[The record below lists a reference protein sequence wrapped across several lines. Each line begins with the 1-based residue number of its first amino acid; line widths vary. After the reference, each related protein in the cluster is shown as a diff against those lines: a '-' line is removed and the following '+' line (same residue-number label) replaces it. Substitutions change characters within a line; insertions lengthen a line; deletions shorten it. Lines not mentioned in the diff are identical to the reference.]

1 MSAETW
7 GVLLLAAA
15 ALHAGFQLTVT
26 LVTYPALVVVPAGHW
41 REAHA
46 RHSRGIAPLVALVYG
61 AALVCCLGATLS
73 APSWGTWV
81 ADAGTLLAFAVTA
94 TAAAPTHGRLG
105 AGPEPALLR
114 RLLVVDRV
122 RSAEP
127 SWPWPVR
134 SRPPSDE
141 RTAAFAYLVPMS
153 SLPRRLATLGAVTA
167 LSLSWSR
174 SARRPRT
181 TPGCPVP

>member
-1 MSAETW
+1 VSAETW

-46 RHSRGIAPLVALVYG
+46 RHSRAIAPLVALVYG

-105 AGPEPALLR
+105 AGPEPVLLR

-122 RSAEP
+122 RSA
-127 SWPWPVR
+127 
-134 SRPPSDE
+134 
-141 RTAAFAYLVPMS
+141 
-153 SLPRRLATLGAVTA
+153 GAVLA
-167 LSLSWSR
+167 LAGAL
-174 SARRPRT
+174 AAAL
-181 TPGCPVP
+181 G